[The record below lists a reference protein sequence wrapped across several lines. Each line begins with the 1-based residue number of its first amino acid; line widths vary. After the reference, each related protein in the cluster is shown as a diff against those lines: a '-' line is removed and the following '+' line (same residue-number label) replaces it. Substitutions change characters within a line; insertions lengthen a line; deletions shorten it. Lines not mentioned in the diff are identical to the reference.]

1 MNTTKIIF
9 IGAGSMS
16 FGMSMFKDLF
26 CAEELAGST
35 LSLVDTNPENLQR
48 MTGIAKLMNAR
59 TGAGLKIE
67 STTERREALP
77 GAGFVVNSIVIER
90 NRLWKM
96 DFEIPCK
103 YGVRHTLGENG
114 GPGGLSFTLRTIPLI
129 LDVV

>member
-1 MNTTKIIF
+1 MNTTKIVF

-59 TGAGLKIE
+59 TGVGMTIE

-90 NRLWKM
+90 NRLWPM
-96 DFEIPCK
+96 DFGLP
-103 YGVRHTLGENG
+103 RSPAARPPPGEH
-114 GPGGLSFTLRTIPLI
+114 
-129 LDVV
+129 